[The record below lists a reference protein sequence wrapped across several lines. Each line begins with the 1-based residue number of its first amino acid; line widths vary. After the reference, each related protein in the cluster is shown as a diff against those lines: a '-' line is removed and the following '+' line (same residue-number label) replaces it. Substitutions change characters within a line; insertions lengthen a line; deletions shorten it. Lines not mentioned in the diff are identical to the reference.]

1 MDHSRQA
8 LSNSKDHYTL
18 KELVALTRSYLDEI
32 RAQKK
37 ILIFAFL
44 LGIGLAVF
52 LKLSK
57 PKSYEAEVSFMLN
70 EEQPAFGGV
79 SAMIGQFGGLLGSG
93 DQVNLHKIL
102 DLAKSRRIAE
112 KILFKKARNEKG
124 NMDYLA
130 NVLIEELEEQGK
142 WAAAPFYNPEHPL
155 KGFRF
160 KNDSLSAFQRIEN
173 MALLQTHQSLLEKI
187 STRVSEKTNLMYLS
201 ITSIRENLA
210 YELALNLFE
219 ELSQFY
225 INKTVEKQEDTY
237 RGLQQKTDSLKALLD
252 KHQYQLAD
260 LKDSYR
266 GGWLLTEDVPKT
278 LLDQDIRILQLVY
291 AEAMKNKEMASFALI
306 NKTPF
311 IQAVD
316 LPILP
321 LKSQHT
327 SWPSAL
333 LMGIVCALFVGMIFI
348 SIRKWIRDSQIF
360 E

>member
-1 MDHSRQA
+1 MDHSEETQ
-8 LSNSKDHYTL
+8 SKTKDIYTI
-18 KELVALTRSYLDEI
+18 KELVTLTRSYLDEI
-32 RAQKK
+32 RSQKK
-37 ILIFAFL
+37 ILLLTTL
-44 LGIGLAVF
+44 LGIGLSIF
-52 LKLSK
+52 LKQSK
-57 PKSYEAEVSFMLN
+57 PKIYEAEVSFMLN

-79 SAMIGQFGGLLGSG
+79 SSMIGQFGGLLGSG

-112 KILFKKARNEKG
+112 KILFKKVPVEKG
-124 NMDYLA
+124 GTDYLA

-142 WAAAPFYNPEHPL
+142 WAAAPFYNPGHPL

-160 KNDSLSAFQRIEN
+160 KSDSLMAFQRLEN
-173 MALLQTHQSLLEKI
+173 MALLQTHQMLLEKI
-187 STRVSEKTNLMYLS
+187 STRVSEKTNLMYIS
-201 ITSIRENLA
+201 ITSIREDLA
-210 YELALNLFE
+210 HELALNLFE

-252 KHQYQLAD
+252 KHQYKLAD

-266 GGWLLTEDVPKT
+266 GSWLLSEDVPKT

-321 LKSQHT
+321 LKSYQM
-327 SWPSAL
+327 SWPRAI
-333 LMGIVCALFVGMIFI
+333 LMGLICGLFVGFIFI
-348 SIRKWIRDSQIF
+348 GFRKMIRDSRIF